1 MGYAVKAGA
10 DRTALGD
17 RNGAYCRVDH
27 NKNKHSL
34 KEKGKDAVVY
44 VKVVMPEVDAPIHGD
59 GGAGDS
65 KKAPPPQHAAMLGAQ
80 TPEIQAVRQTLAAA
94 DNSFDAARLLVEHR
108 LQVAEGDILHARTRA
123 DRHH

>member
-59 GGAGDS
+59 GGAGDG
-65 KKAPPPQHAAMLGAQ
+65 KEAPPAQHAAVLGALGITAQ
-80 TPEIQAVRQTLAAA
+80 DLIVDPDPAGRPGGKPKQKAKPKKDAPTDDDAAMLAA
-94 DNSFDAARLLVEHR
+94 
-108 LQVAEGDILHARTRA
+108 
-123 DRHH
+123 